1 GLKDCLLQATEEV
14 CGRTKG
20 LTRHTGTW
28 WWNQDVTKLVEE
40 KRSRFKIWSQTRTET
55 DRAAYCNARKIA
67 SKEIYKDQE
76 TERKKFAAKLSK
88 EDMKGNLFR
97 IAKQLVRSNKDVVGS
112 GSVKDKEGN
121 IAVDDSRIKQ
131 VWKEY
136 FKKLLNEEFEWNKD
150 LLEDASPT
158 SGPAERITEEELHAA
173 VAKTKVGKAAGPR
186 GLVSEM
192 LNASGETGISWLTDV
207 FNAIVK
213 EGRI

>member
-1 GLKDCLLQATEEV
+1 MTDCLLQVTEEV

-20 LTRHTGTW
+20 LTRHTATW
-28 WWNQDVTKLVEE
+28 CWNQDMAKLVDE
-40 KRSRFKIWSQTRTET
+40 KRSRFKIWSQTRSDT

-67 SKEIYKDQE
+67 SKERYKAQE
-76 TERKKFAAKLSK
+76 TERKKFGDKLSE

-97 IAKQLVRSNKDVVGS
+97 IAKQLMRRNKDVVDS
-112 GSVKDKEGN
+112 GCVKDREGN

-136 FKKLLNEEFEWNKD
+136 FEKLLNEEFEWNKD

-158 SGPAERITEEELHAA
+158 SSPAERITEEEVRAA
-173 VAKTKVGKAAGPR
+173 IAKTKVGKAAGST

-192 LNASGETGISWLTDV
+192 
-207 FNAIVK
+207 
-213 EGRI
+213 